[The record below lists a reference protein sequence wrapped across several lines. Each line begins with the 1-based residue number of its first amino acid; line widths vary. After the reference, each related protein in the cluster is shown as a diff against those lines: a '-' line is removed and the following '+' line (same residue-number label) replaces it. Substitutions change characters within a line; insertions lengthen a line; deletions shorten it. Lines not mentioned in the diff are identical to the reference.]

1 MPHLTTPGG
10 VPRAPD
16 APSAAVL
23 AGPAGPAGPAV
34 RTEAA
39 RPADGTEPAGRTGLG
54 VPGWAHPMLAP
65 VEWAALTRPGVPVR
79 WAVLDV
85 FSGPGSSPA
94 GASSGPGTRPDAYCL
109 AAAARLRAS
118 GVRVL
123 GRLALREGTRAFGEL
138 VPDAH
143 RFLDWYGVDGFYLD
157 GCPAG
162 RAQLAETSRTVT
174 TLRALCAQQ
183 RRYQE
188 GTGATATASAA
199 RLSPRLGAGPARAL
213 VVLGHGTHPHPG
225 YADLA
230 DQLVTFRGSWPE
242 YRWSQAAAWTADHPS
257 ERFCHLVHGVPRMH
271 LDEAL
276 RVARWQGA
284 GTVWF
289 TDRTDRRGQNPWEAL
304 PGYWD
309 ELVSR
314 LGPGVSE

>member
-1 MPHLTTPGG
+1 MPHLMTPGG
-10 VPRAPD
+10 AVRA
-16 APSAAVL
+16 
-23 AGPAGPAGPAV
+23 PAGP
-34 RTEAA
+34 T
-39 RPADGTEPAGRTGLG
+39 GRTGFG

-65 VEWAALTRPGVPVR
+65 VEWAALSRPGLPLH

-85 FSGPGSSPA
+85 AGGPGA
-94 GASSGPGTRPDAYCL
+94 RPDPYCL
-109 AAAARLRAS
+109 AAAARLRES
-118 GVRVL
+118 RVTVL
-123 GRLALREGTRAFGEL
+123 GHLAMRDGTRSFGEL
-138 VPDAH
+138 VADAH
-143 RFLDWYGVDGFYLD
+143 RFLDWYGVDGFYLAD
-157 GCPAG
+157 CPAE
-162 RAQLAETSRTVT
+162 RAQLSETARTVT

-183 RRYQE
+183 RRYQDRHAV
-188 GTGATATASAA
+188 G
-199 RLSPRLGAGPARAL
+199 PRAGAGEYEPGPRPRAAL
-213 VVLGHGTHPHPG
+213 VFGHGTHPHPG

-230 DQLVTFRGSWPE
+230 DQLVTFSGCWPD
-242 YRWSQAAAWTADHPS
+242 YRWSQTPEWTADHPP

-271 LDEAL
+271 IDEAL

>member
-1 MPHLTTPGG
+1 MPHLMTPGG
-10 VPRAPD
+10 AVRA
-16 APSAAVL
+16 
-23 AGPAGPAGPAV
+23 PAGP
-34 RTEAA
+34 T
-39 RPADGTEPAGRTGLG
+39 GRTGFG

-65 VEWAALTRPGVPVR
+65 VEWAALSRPGLPLH

-85 FSGPGSSPA
+85 AGGPGA
-94 GASSGPGTRPDAYCL
+94 RPDPYCL
-109 AAAARLRAS
+109 AAAARLRES
-118 GVRVL
+118 GVTVL
-123 GRLALREGTRAFGEL
+123 GHLAMRDGTRSFGEL
-138 VPDAH
+138 VADAH
-143 RFLDWYGVDGFYLD
+143 RFLDWYSVDGFYLAD
-157 GCPAG
+157 CPG
-162 RAQLAETSRTVT
+162 EGAQLAETARTVA

-183 RRYQE
+183 RRYQDRHAL
-188 GTGATATASAA
+188 GS
-199 RLSPRLGAGPARAL
+199 GAGAGDVHAPGARPRAAL
-213 VVLGHGTHPHPG
+213 VFGHGTHPHPG

-230 DQLVTFRGSWPE
+230 DQLVTFSGRWTD
-242 YRWSQAAAWTADHPS
+242 YRWSQTPEWTADHPP

-271 LDEAL
+271 IDEAL